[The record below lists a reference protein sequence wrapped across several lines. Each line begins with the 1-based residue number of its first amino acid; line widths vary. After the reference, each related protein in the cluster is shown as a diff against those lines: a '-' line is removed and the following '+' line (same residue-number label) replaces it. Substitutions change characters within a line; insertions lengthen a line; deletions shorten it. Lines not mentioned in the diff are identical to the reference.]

1 MAGFLARRLASLV
14 FVLWAMTVLVFA
26 VVHLLPGSVAHM
38 ILGEYATN
46 AAIAALE
53 ERLGLN
59 DPLYIQYWR
68 WFSGLLAGDFG
79 MSLTMDRP
87 AGPVIL
93 EALGRS
99 AVLAG
104 ISIVLVAVIG
114 IALGIHSATHV
125 GTASDQAL
133 TLGQYFF
140 IAVPEF
146 FWCILVILFFS
157 VWLGWLPATGYTPLA
172 DGGFLGWA
180 KHLILPVSTLVLGL
194 IAHVS
199 RLTRSSMLEAIES
212 KYVLAAR
219 AKGLPERIVLRRHAL
234 PNALLPTI
242 TVLAVD
248 VGILIG
254 GIVVVES
261 VFAFPGLGR
270 MLIYAI
276 DNQDIPLMMGGM
288 IVITAIYALANLV
301 ADILYAVLNPR
312 IRVSGSAG

>member
-1 MAGFLARRLASLV
+1 MAGFLLRRIASLL

-26 VVHLLPGSVAHM
+26 IVHLLPGSVAHM

-46 AAIAALE
+46 EAIAALE
-53 ERLGLN
+53 AKLGLN
-59 DPLYIQYWR
+59 DPLPEQYWR
-68 WFSGLLAGDFG
+68 WLSGLLGGDFG
-79 MSLTMDRP
+79 QSLTMERP

-104 ISIVLVAVIG
+104 VSIVLVAVIG
-114 IALGIHSATHV
+114 ISLGIHSAVHKGSAT
-125 GTASDQAL
+125 DRAL

-146 FWCILVILFFS
+146 FWCILVILFFA
-157 VWLGWLPATGYTPLA
+157 VWLGWLPATGYTPIA
-172 DGGFLGWA
+172 DGGVLGWA
-180 KHLILPVSTLVLGL
+180 RHLVLPVSTLVLGL

-212 KYVLAAR
+212 RYVLAAR
-219 AKGLPERIVLRRHAL
+219 AKGLPERLVLRRHAL

-248 VGILIG
+248 IGILIG

-261 VFAFPGLGR
+261 VFAYPGLGR
-270 MLIYAI
+270 MLVYAI
-276 DNQDIPLMMGGM
+276 DNQDLPLMMGGM
-288 IVITAIYALANLV
+288 IVITAVYALANLA

-312 IRVSGSAG
+312 IRVGGTAG

>member
-1 MAGFLARRLASLV
+1 MAGFLLRRLASLV

-26 VVHLLPGSVAHM
+26 VVHVLPGSVAHM
-38 ILGEYATN
+38 ILGEYAT
-46 AAIAALE
+46 AEAIATLE
-53 ERLGLN
+53 QRLGLN
-59 DPLYIQYWR
+59 DPLPVQYWR
-68 WFSGLLAGDFG
+68 WFSGLLSGSFGD
-79 MSLTMDRP
+79 SLTMERP
-87 AGPVIL
+87 AGPLII

-99 AVLAG
+99 AVLAS
-104 ISIVLVAVIG
+104 ISITLVAIAGV
-114 IALGIHSATHV
+114 ALGIHSATHV
-125 GTASDQAL
+125 GETSDRVL
-133 TLGQYFF
+133 TLAQYFF

-146 FWCILVILFFS
+146 FWCILVILFFA

-172 DGGFLGWA
+172 EGGVFGWA

-212 KYVLAAR
+212 RYVLAAR

-234 PNALLPTI
+234 PNALLPTV

-248 VGILIG
+248 IGILIG

-261 VFAFPGLGR
+261 VFAYPGLGR

-276 DNQDIPLMMGGM
+276 DNQDLPLMMGGM
-288 IVITAIYALANLV
+288 IVVTTVYALANLA

-312 IRVSGSAG
+312 IRVGGSV

>member
-1 MAGFLARRLASLV
+1 MAGFLARRFLSVV
-14 FVLWAMTVLVFA
+14 FVLWAMTVMVFA
-26 VVHLLPGSVAHM
+26 IVHILPGSVAHM

-46 AAIAALE
+46 AAIAEME

-59 DPLYIQYWR
+59 LPLYEQYWR
-68 WFSGLLAGDFG
+68 WFSGLMRGDFG
-79 MSLTMDRP
+79 QSLTMERP
-87 AGPVIL
+87 VGPVIL

-99 AVLAG
+99 AILAS
-104 ISIVLVAVIG
+104 ISIVLVAIFG

-125 GTASDQAL
+125 NSWSDRGF
-133 TLGQYFF
+133 TLMQYFF

-146 FWCILVILFFS
+146 FWCILVIIFFA

-180 KHLILPVSTLVLGL
+180 KHLILPISTLVLGL

-219 AKGLPERIVLRRHAL
+219 AKGLPDRIVLRRHAL

-242 TVLAVD
+242 TILAVD

-276 DNQDIPLMMGGM
+276 DHQDIPLMMGGM
-288 IVITAIYALANLV
+288 IVITAIYALANLA

-312 IRVSGSAG
+312 IRVTGTAG

>member
-1 MAGFLARRLASLV
+1 MARFLARRLASLV

-59 DPLYIQYWR
+59 DPLHLQYWR
-68 WFSGLLAGDFG
+68 WFSGLLSGDFG
-79 MSLTMDRP
+79 VSLTMDRP

-99 AVLAG
+99 AVLAA
-104 ISIVLVAVIG
+104 ISILLVAALG
-114 IALGIHSATHV
+114 IALGIHSATHA
-125 GTASDQAL
+125 GSASDRAL

-172 DGGFLGWA
+172 EGGLLGWA
-180 KHLILPVSTLVLGL
+180 KHLILPVATLVLGL

-199 RLTRSSMLEAIES
+199 RLVRSSMLEAIES
-212 KYVLAAR
+212 RYVLAAR

-234 PNALLPTI
+234 PNALMPAI

-261 VFAFPGLGR
+261 VFAYPGLGR

-276 DNQDIPLMMGGM
+276 DNQDLPLMMGGM
-288 IVITAIYALANLV
+288 IVVTAVYALANLA
-301 ADILYAVLNPR
+301 ADILYAVVNPR
-312 IRVSGSAG
+312 IRVGGAA

>member
-1 MAGFLARRLASLV
+1 MAGFLARRFLSVV
-14 FVLWAMTVLVFA
+14 FVLWAMTVMVFA
-26 VVHLLPGSVAHM
+26 IVHILPGSVAHM
-38 ILGEYATN
+38 IFGEYATN
-46 AAIAALE
+46 AAIAEME

-59 DPLYIQYWR
+59 LPLYEQYWR
-68 WFSGLLAGDFG
+68 WFSGLMRGDFG
-79 MSLTMDRP
+79 QSLTMERP
-87 AGPVIL
+87 VGPVIL
-93 EALGRS
+93 EALGCS
-99 AVLAG
+99 AILAS
-104 ISIVLVAVIG
+104 ISIVLVAIIG

-125 GTASDQAL
+125 NSWSDRGL
-133 TLGQYFF
+133 TLMQYFF

-146 FWCILVILFFS
+146 FWCILVIIFFA

-172 DGGFLGWA
+172 DGSFLGWA

-242 TVLAVD
+242 TILAVD

-276 DNQDIPLMMGGM
+276 DHQDIPLMMGGM
-288 IVITAIYALANLV
+288 IVITAIYALANLA

-312 IRVSGSAG
+312 IRVSGTAA

>member
-1 MAGFLARRLASLV
+1 MAGFLARRFVSVV

-26 VVHLLPGSVAHM
+26 IVHILPGSVAHM
-38 ILGEYATN
+38 ILGEFATN
-46 AAIAALE
+46 QAIAEME

-59 DPLYIQYWR
+59 LPLYEQYWR
-68 WFSGLLAGDFG
+68 WFTGLMRGDFG
-79 MSLTMDRP
+79 QSLTMDRP

-99 AVLAG
+99 AILAS
-104 ISIVLVAVIG
+104 ISIVLVAIIG

-125 GTASDQAL
+125 GSWTDRGL
-133 TLGQYFF
+133 TLAQYFF

-146 FWCILVILFFS
+146 FWCILVIIFFA

>member
-1 MAGFLARRLASLV
+1 MAGFLARRFLSVV
-14 FVLWAMTVLVFA
+14 FVLWAMTVMVFA
-26 VVHLLPGSVAHM
+26 IVHILPGSVAHM
-38 ILGEYATN
+38 ILGEFATN
-46 AAIAALE
+46 AAIAEME

-59 DPLYIQYWR
+59 LPLHVQYWR
-68 WFSGLLAGDFG
+68 WFSGLMQGDFG
-79 MSLTMDRP
+79 QSLTMDRP

-99 AVLAG
+99 AILAS
-104 ISIVLVAVIG
+104 ISIVLVAIIG

-125 GTASDQAL
+125 GSWSDRGL
-133 TLGQYFF
+133 TLAQYFF

-146 FWCILVILFFS
+146 FWCILVIIFFA

-276 DNQDIPLMMGGM
+276 DNQDVPLMMGGM
-288 IVITAIYALANLV
+288 IVITAIYALANLA

-312 IRVSGSAG
+312 IRVSGTAG

>member
-1 MAGFLARRLASLV
+1 MAGFLLRRLASLV

-38 ILGEYATN
+38 ILGEYAT
-46 AAIAALE
+46 AESIALLE

-59 DPLYIQYWR
+59 DPLPVQYWR
-68 WFSGLLAGDFG
+68 WFSGLLAGNFG
-79 MSLTMDRP
+79 DSLTMERP
-87 AGPVIL
+87 AGPLIL

-99 AVLAG
+99 AVLAS
-104 ISIVLVAVIG
+104 ISIVLVAIIG
-114 IALGIHSATHV
+114 VGLGIHSATHV
-125 GTASDQAL
+125 GATSDKVL
-133 TLGQYFF
+133 TLSQYFF

-146 FWCILVILFFS
+146 FWCILVILFFA

-172 DGGFLGWA
+172 EGGLLGWA

-212 KYVLAAR
+212 RYVLAAR
-219 AKGLPERIVLRRHAL
+219 AKGLPEQTVLRRHAL

-248 VGILIG
+248 IGILIG

-261 VFAFPGLGR
+261 VFAYPGLGR

-276 DNQDIPLMMGGM
+276 DNQDLPLMMGGM
-288 IVITAIYALANLV
+288 IVVTTVYALANLV

-312 IRVSGSAG
+312 IRVGGAV

>member
-1 MAGFLARRLASLV
+1 MAGFLARRFLSVV
-14 FVLWAMTVLVFA
+14 FVLWAMTVMVFA
-26 VVHLLPGSVAHM
+26 IVHILPGSVAHM

-46 AAIAALE
+46 AAIAEME

-59 DPLYIQYWR
+59 LPLYEQYWR
-68 WFSGLLAGDFG
+68 WFSGLMRGDFG
-79 MSLTMDRP
+79 QSLTMERP
-87 AGPVIL
+87 VGPVIL

-99 AVLAG
+99 AILAS
-104 ISIVLVAVIG
+104 ISIVLVAIIG

-125 GTASDQAL
+125 NSWSDRGL
-133 TLGQYFF
+133 TLMQYFF

-146 FWCILVILFFS
+146 FWCILVIIFFA

-242 TVLAVD
+242 TILAVD

-276 DNQDIPLMMGGM
+276 DHQDIPLMMGGM
-288 IVITAIYALANLV
+288 IVITAIYALANLA

-312 IRVSGSAG
+312 IRVSGTAA

>member
-1 MAGFLARRLASLV
+1 MAGFLARRFVSVV

-26 VVHLLPGSVAHM
+26 IVHILPGSVAHM
-38 ILGEYATN
+38 ILGEFATN
-46 AAIAALE
+46 DAIAAME

-59 DPLYIQYWR
+59 RPLHVQYWS
-68 WFSGLLAGDFG
+68 WFTGLLRGDFG
-79 MSLTMDRP
+79 QSLTMDRP

-99 AVLAG
+99 AILAS
-104 ISIVLVAVIG
+104 ISIVLVAIIG

-125 GTASDQAL
+125 GAWSDRGL
-133 TLGQYFF
+133 TLMQYFF

-146 FWCILVILFFS
+146 FWCILVIIFFA

-172 DGGFLGWA
+172 DGGVLGWA
-180 KHLILPVSTLVLGL
+180 KHLVLPVSTLVLGL

-199 RLTRSSMLEAIES
+199 RLVRSSMLEAIES

-219 AKGLPERIVLRRHAL
+219 AKGLPERLVLRRHAL
-234 PNALLPTI
+234 PNALLPAI

-276 DNQDIPLMMGGM
+276 ENQDIPLMMGGM
-288 IVITAIYALANLV
+288 IVITAIYALANLA

-312 IRVSGSAG
+312 IRVGGTAG

>member
-1 MAGFLARRLASLV
+1 MAGFLARRVVSV
-14 FVLWAMTVLVFA
+14 IFVLWAMTVVVFA
-26 VVHLLPGSVAHM
+26 IVHILPGSVAHM

-46 AAIAALE
+46 EAIAALE

-59 DPLYIQYWR
+59 DPLYLQYWH
-68 WFSGLLAGDFG
+68 WFTGLLRGDFG
-79 MSLTMDRP
+79 NSLTMERP
-87 AGPVIL
+87 AAPLIL

-99 AVLAG
+99 AILASF
-104 ISIVLVAVIG
+104 SIVLVAVIG
-114 IALGIHSATHV
+114 ISLGIHSATHV
-125 GTASDQAL
+125 GSWADRGL
-133 TLGQYFF
+133 TLMQYFF

-146 FWCILVILFFS
+146 FWCILVIIFFA
-157 VWLGWLPATGYTPLA
+157 VWLGWLPATGYSPLSEA
-172 DGGFLGWA
+172 GFLGWA

-194 IAHVS
+194 TAHVS

-212 KYVLAAR
+212 RYVLAAR

-261 VFAFPGLGR
+261 VFAYPGLGR

-288 IVITAIYALANLV
+288 IVITAIYALANLA

>member
-1 MAGFLARRLASLV
+1 MAGFLARRFLSVV

-26 VVHLLPGSVAHM
+26 IVHILPGSVAHM
-38 ILGEYATN
+38 ILGEFATN
-46 AAIAALE
+46 QAIAEME

-59 DPLYIQYWR
+59 LPLYEQYWR
-68 WFSGLLAGDFG
+68 WFSGLMRGDFG
-79 MSLTMDRP
+79 QSLTMDRP

-99 AVLAG
+99 AILAS
-104 ISIVLVAVIG
+104 ISIVLVAIIG

-125 GTASDQAL
+125 GSWTDRGL
-133 TLGQYFF
+133 TLAQYFF

-146 FWCILVILFFS
+146 FWCILVIIFFA

-276 DNQDIPLMMGGM
+276 DNQDIPLMTGGM

>member
-1 MAGFLARRLASLV
+1 MAGFLARRFLSVV
-14 FVLWAMTVLVFA
+14 FVLWAMTVMVFA
-26 VVHLLPGSVAHM
+26 IVHILPGSVAHM

-46 AAIAALE
+46 AAIAEME

-59 DPLYIQYWR
+59 LPLYEQYWR
-68 WFSGLLAGDFG
+68 WFSGLMRGDFG
-79 MSLTMDRP
+79 QSLTMERP
-87 AGPVIL
+87 VGPVIL

-99 AVLAG
+99 AILAS
-104 ISIVLVAVIG
+104 ISIVLVAIFG

-125 GTASDQAL
+125 NSWSDRGF
-133 TLGQYFF
+133 TLMQYFF

-146 FWCILVILFFS
+146 FWCILVIIFFA

-180 KHLILPVSTLVLGL
+180 KHLILPISTLVLGL

-242 TVLAVD
+242 TILAVD

-276 DNQDIPLMMGGM
+276 DHQDIPLMMGGM
-288 IVITAIYALANLV
+288 IVITAIYALANLA

-312 IRVSGSAG
+312 IRVTGTAG

>member
-1 MAGFLARRLASLV
+1 MAGFLLRRSATLV
-14 FVLWAMTVLVFA
+14 FVLWAMTLLVFA
-26 VVHLLPGSVAHM
+26 VVHILPGSVAHM
-38 ILGEYATN
+38 ILGEYAT
-46 AAIAALE
+46 AEAIATLE

-59 DPLYIQYWR
+59 DPFLVQYWR
-68 WFSGLLAGDFG
+68 WFSGLVAGNFG
-79 MSLTMDRP
+79 DSLTMDRP
-87 AGPVIL
+87 AGPLIL

-104 ISIVLVAVIG
+104 ISIVLVAIIG
-114 IALGIHSATHV
+114 ISLGIHSATHV
-125 GTASDQAL
+125 GTTSDRVL

-146 FWCILVILFFS
+146 FWCILVILFFA

-172 DGGFLGWA
+172 EGGMLGWA

-212 KYVLAAR
+212 RYVLAAR

-234 PNALLPTI
+234 PNALLPTV

-248 VGILIG
+248 IGILIG

-261 VFAFPGLGR
+261 VFAYPGLGR

-276 DNQDIPLMMGGM
+276 DNQDLPLLMGGM
-288 IVITAIYALANLV
+288 VVVTTVYAMANLA
-301 ADILYAVLNPR
+301 ADIIYAVLNPR
-312 IRVSGSAG
+312 IRVGGAV

>member
-1 MAGFLARRLASLV
+1 MTGFLVRRFASVV
-14 FVLWAMTVLVFA
+14 FVLWAMTVVVFA
-26 VVHLLPGSVAHM
+26 IVHVLPGSVAHM

-46 AAIAALE
+46 EAIADLE
-53 ERLGLN
+53 LRLGLN
-59 DPLYIQYWR
+59 DPLYLQYWR
-68 WFSGLLAGDFG
+68 WFTGLLQGDFG
-79 MSLTMDRP
+79 NSLTMDRP
-87 AGPVIL
+87 AAPLIL

-99 AVLAG
+99 AILAS
-104 ISIVLVAVIG
+104 ISIVLVAIIG
-114 IALGIHSATHV
+114 IGLGIHSATHV
-125 GTASDQAL
+125 GSWSDRAL
-133 TLGQYFF
+133 TLMQYFF

-146 FWCILVILFFS
+146 FWCILVIIFFA
-157 VWLGWLPATGYTPLA
+157 VWLGWLPATGYSPIAEAGL
-172 DGGFLGWA
+172 LGWA

-199 RLTRSSMLEAIES
+199 RLVRSSMLEAIES
-212 KYVLAAR
+212 RYVLAAR
-219 AKGLPERIVLRRHAL
+219 AKGLPERLVLRRHAL
-234 PNALLPTI
+234 PNALLPAI

-248 VGILIG
+248 VGILMG

-276 DNQDIPLMMGGM
+276 ENQDIPLMMGGM
-288 IVITAIYALANLV
+288 IVITAVYAIANLV

>member
-1 MAGFLARRLASLV
+1 MAGFLARRFVSVV

-26 VVHLLPGSVAHM
+26 IVHILPGSVAHM
-38 ILGEYATN
+38 ILGEFATN
-46 AAIAALE
+46 QAIAEME

-59 DPLYIQYWR
+59 LPLYEQYWR
-68 WFSGLLAGDFG
+68 WFTGLMRGDFG
-79 MSLTMDRP
+79 QSLTMDRP

-99 AVLAG
+99 AILAS
-104 ISIVLVAVIG
+104 ISIVLVAIIG

-125 GTASDQAL
+125 GSWTDRGL
-133 TLGQYFF
+133 TLMQYFF

-146 FWCILVILFFS
+146 FWCILVIIFFA

>member
-1 MAGFLARRLASLV
+1 MARFLLRRFASVV

-26 VVHLLPGSVAHM
+26 IVHILPGSVAHM
-38 ILGEYATN
+38 ILGEYATA

-53 ERLGLN
+53 EKLGLN
-59 DPLYIQYWR
+59 DPLPVQYWR
-68 WFSGLLAGDFG
+68 WFSGLLRGDFG
-79 MSLTMDRP
+79 LSITMERP
-87 AGPVIL
+87 AGPVIM

-104 ISIVLVAVIG
+104 VSIVLVAILG
-114 IALGIHSATHV
+114 IWAGIHSAVHK
-125 GTASDQAL
+125 GSASDQAL

-146 FWCILVILFFS
+146 FWCILVILFFA
-157 VWLGWLPATGYTPLA
+157 VWLGWLPATGYTPIA
-172 DGGFLGWA
+172 DGGLLGWA
-180 KHLILPVSTLVLGL
+180 KHLVLPVSTLVLGL

-199 RLTRSSMLEAIES
+199 RLVRSSMLEAIES
-212 KYVLAAR
+212 RYVLAAR

-234 PNALLPTI
+234 PNALLPAI

-261 VFAFPGLGR
+261 VFAYPGLGR

-276 DNQDIPLMMGGM
+276 DNQDLPLMMGGM
-288 IVITAIYALANLV
+288 IVVTAVYALANLA

-312 IRVSGSAG
+312 IRVGGTAA

>member
-1 MAGFLARRLASLV
+1 MAGFLARRFLSVV
-14 FVLWAMTVLVFA
+14 FVLWAMTVMVFA
-26 VVHLLPGSVAHM
+26 IVHILPGSVAHM
-38 ILGEYATN
+38 ILGEFATN
-46 AAIAALE
+46 QAIAEME

-59 DPLYIQYWR
+59 LPLYEQYWR
-68 WFSGLLAGDFG
+68 WFSGLMRGDFG
-79 MSLTMDRP
+79 QSLTMDRP

-99 AVLAG
+99 AILAS
-104 ISIVLVAVIG
+104 ISIVLVAIIG

-125 GTASDQAL
+125 GSWSDRGL
-133 TLGQYFF
+133 TLMQYFF

-146 FWCILVILFFS
+146 FWCILVIIFFA

-288 IVITAIYALANLV
+288 IVITAIYALANLA

-312 IRVSGSAG
+312 IRVSGTAG

>member
-1 MAGFLARRLASLV
+1 MTAFLARRFLSVV

-26 VVHLLPGSVAHM
+26 IVHILPGSVAHM
-38 ILGEYATN
+38 ILGEFATN
-46 AAIAALE
+46 AAIAEME

-59 DPLYIQYWR
+59 LPLYEQYWR
-68 WFSGLLAGDFG
+68 WFAGLLQGDFG
-79 MSLTMDRP
+79 QSLTMDRP

-99 AVLAG
+99 AILAS
-104 ISIVLVAVIG
+104 ISIVLVAIIG

-125 GTASDQAL
+125 GSWSDRGL
-133 TLGQYFF
+133 TLMQYFF

-146 FWCILVILFFS
+146 FWCILVIIFFG

-172 DGGFLGWA
+172 DGGVLGWA

-288 IVITAIYALANLV
+288 IVITAIYALANLA

-312 IRVSGSAG
+312 IRVSGTAG

>member
-1 MAGFLARRLASLV
+1 MAGFLLRRSAALI
-14 FVLWAMTVLVFA
+14 FVLWAMTLLVFA
-26 VVHLLPGSVAHM
+26 VVHILPGSVAHM
-38 ILGEYATN
+38 ILGEYAT
-46 AAIAALE
+46 AESIATLE

-59 DPLYIQYWR
+59 DPFLVQYWR
-68 WFSGLLAGDFG
+68 WFSGLLSGNFG
-79 MSLTMDRP
+79 ESLTMERP
-87 AGPVIL
+87 AGPLIM

-104 ISIVLVAVIG
+104 ISIVLVAIIG
-114 IALGIHSATHV
+114 VSLGIHSASHV
-125 GTASDQAL
+125 GAVSDRVL

-146 FWCILVILFFS
+146 FWCILVILFFA

-172 DGGFLGWA
+172 EGGLLGWA

-212 KYVLAAR
+212 RYVLAAR

-234 PNALLPTI
+234 PNALLPTV

-248 VGILIG
+248 IGILIG

-261 VFAFPGLGR
+261 VFAYPGLGR

-276 DNQDIPLMMGGM
+276 DNQDLPLLMGGM
-288 IVITAIYALANLV
+288 VVVTTVYALANLA
-301 ADILYAVLNPR
+301 ADVIYAVLNPR
-312 IRVSGSAG
+312 IRVGGTV